1 MQLQA
6 NGVRLAFDLFGEG
19 DRPWVVFVHGFPFS
33 RATWQR
39 EAQQLATDYR
49 VLTFDLRGL
58 GESELGPVPQPLESY
73 VDDLFALMDA
83 RGIDRAALVGL
94 SMGGY
99 ISLRAAQRAADRFW
113 ALALCDTRAEAD
125 SDEGKLGRAAG
136 IRQLHA
142 GGQLEFLRG
151 FLPKLL
157 KRPESETGR
166 WLMDLMRANAPQ
178 AMANALA
185 AMQGRTDSTAALSLL
200 TLPTLVVV
208 GRDDTLTPVALSQA
222 MAERIP
228 GAELAV
234 LEDAG
239 HVANLEAPAAFDH
252 ALGGFLARVAP
263 RQG

>member
-1 MQLQA
+1 MQMRV
-6 NGVRLAFDLFGEG
+6 NGVRLACEVFGEG

-39 EAQQLATDYR
+39 EARVLATEYR

-73 VDDLFALMDA
+73 VDDLFALTEGL
-83 RGIDRAALVGL
+83 GIERAALVGL

-99 ISLRAAQRAADRFW
+99 ISLRAVQRAGERFW

-136 IRQLHA
+136 IRLLHA
-142 GGQLEFLRG
+142 GGREEFLRG

-157 KRPESETGR
+157 KRPESEAGR
-166 WLMDLMRANAPQ
+166 WLMELMRANDPL

-185 AMQGRTDSTAALSLL
+185 AMQGRTETTAALS
-200 TLPTLVVV
+200 TFDLPTLVVV
-208 GRDDTLTPVALSQA
+208 GRDDTLTPLALSQA
-222 MAERIP
+222 MAQRIP
-228 GAELAV
+228 GAELAI

-239 HVANLEAPAAFDH
+239 HVANLEAPAAFDR
-252 ALGGFLARVAP
+252 ALGEFLARVAP
-263 RQG
+263 R

>member
-1 MQLQA
+1 MQLQVD
-6 NGVRLAFDLFGEG
+6 GVRLACEVVGTG
-19 DRPWVVFVHGFPFS
+19 DWPWVVFVHGFPFS

-39 EAQQLATDYR
+39 EAQALAASYR

-58 GESELGPVPQPLESY
+58 GESELGPAPQPLESY
-73 VDDLFALMDA
+73 VDDLFALMDGL
-83 RGIDRAALVGL
+83 GIDRAALVGL

-99 ISLRAAQRAADRFW
+99 ISLRAVQRAEERFW

-136 IRQLHA
+136 IRLLHA
-142 GGQLEFLRG
+142 GGREEFLRG

-157 KRPESETGR
+157 KRPESDTGR
-166 WLMDLMRANAPQ
+166 WLMDLMRANAPL

-185 AMQGRTDSTAALSLL
+185 AMQGRTETTAALATF

-208 GRDDTLTPVALSQA
+208 GRDDTLTPLPLAQG
-222 MAERIP
+222 MAQRIP
-228 GAELAV
+228 GAELAI

-239 HVANLEAPAAFDH
+239 HVANLEAPAAFDR

-263 RQG
+263 R